1 MTVELLN
8 TYGILHIGVAEF
20 LFDLDDL
27 PIIKGRDSWY
37 CDKDGYLVSS
47 YFYCGVRRFVRF
59 HRLVMHAKPGQ
70 FVDHINKNKA
80 DNRKENLRCCQRS
93 ENDRNRSLYITNTS
107 GVSGVF
113 FDRQREK
120 WVASITY
127 NSKKVYLGRYDAK
140 EDAIMARLTK
150 RLSFIGSSPLKK
162 HSWRHLVFAPTE
174 LWHKAIGVELQD
186 GTYS

>member
-1 MTVELLN
+1 MTVEPLN

-127 NSKKVYLGRYDAK
+127 NSKKIYLGRYDAK

-150 RLSFIGSSPLKK
+150 EIELYRE
-162 HSWRHLVFAPTE
+162 FAPQ
-174 LWHKAIGVELQD
+174 KALL
-186 GTYS
+186 GTLSLCSNGTLA